1 VSSNGKERWR
11 LEGYLPK
18 EEFRVSLDMG
28 LARVAF
34 MNKQWV
40 VAEEQYASIIDR
52 HPDSTFAPEA
62 VYYRGVS
69 RYKPTN
75 DHTVL
80 GEVSKTFTEKYQ
92 DSDWAMRSIPWLH

>member
-1 VSSNGKERWR
+1 VASNGKERWR

-18 EEFRVSLDMG
+18 QEFWVNLDMG

-34 MNKQWV
+34 MNKQWAD
-40 VAEEQYASIIDR
+40 AEQRYAMIVEK
-52 HPDSTFAPEA
+52 HPDSNFAPEA

-69 RYKPTN
+69 RYKATN

-80 GEVSKTFTEKYQ
+80 GEVGKTLTEKYQ
-92 DSDWAMRSIPWLH
+92 DSAWAMRSIPWLH